1 MYTTAYNV
9 REGWSF
15 TKPGE
20 GSPGVWFQWGFGKRP
35 YTLSS
40 LFLCTVPKYSRI
52 LLFEQLQ
59 KCKSRLMPSPHKPS
73 WERGTLKLA
82 RWRATRLNGGWVGVL
97 PPSTSHIS
105 LCLFGSK
112 IEKEFNRQKRFKPSE
127 LGCSSTPWWRK
138 WEAHQSKCHCNQ
150 SNEVFM
156 TLLIEGGAAE
166 ASDRQKRIPVL
177 APTIRRFQHSSK
189 PQLFETSNCT
199 YTTTL
204 DLLCG

>member
-1 MYTTAYNV
+1 MLVYNTKICNEIFWKFFENSSIFVSIIVPYLERYLAASLLCARSIEMLLYEIQFQGLSVHKLLMNTYNV

-59 KCKSRLMPSPHKPS
+59 KCKSRLMTFPHKPS

-82 RWRATRLNGGWVGVL
+82 R
-97 PPSTSHIS
+97 
-105 LCLFGSK
+105 
-112 IEKEFNRQKRFKPSE
+112 
-127 LGCSSTPWWRK
+127 
-138 WEAHQSKCHCNQ
+138 
-150 SNEVFM
+150 
-156 TLLIEGGAAE
+156 
-166 ASDRQKRIPVL
+166 
-177 APTIRRFQHSSK
+177 
-189 PQLFETSNCT
+189 
-199 YTTTL
+199 
-204 DLLCG
+204 